1 MKEKLFNVCALFGLQ
16 TRLQFTSNEP
26 VMENGHPALIMELD
40 NSGSIIANGGVVTF
54 SNNLQRIGISHGAW
68 SFALDVVSTQEV
80 DGNYYFK
87 CATDL
92 CRVDL
97 YICEQNIWKEKGE
110 AIFYF

>member
-1 MKEKLFNVCALFGLQ
+1 MNEKLFNVCALFGLQ
-16 TRLQFTSNEP
+16 TRLQFTCNEP
-26 VMENGHPALIMELD
+26 VLQDGHLSLIMELD
-40 NSGSIIANGGVVTF
+40 DSGGLIANGGIVTF
-54 SNNLQRIGISHGAW
+54 SNDLQRIGIAHGAW
-68 SFALDVVSTQEV
+68 SFALDVVSKQEA

-110 AIFYF
+110 SIFFV